1 MKWVMMNVNGKPR
14 NATNIGDQGG
24 YKGMLFKHLSK
35 IICGTLERTE
45 VIECKVRYCNL
56 ILVMMMMMMFK
67 YSHQSSNV
75 KKDWKKAG
83 YVIRTKSVI
92 IIIII
97 PLLLINLSDTEY
109 KHIRVKS
116 NQNYVNQEIYIRLN
130 QMTAC

>member
-14 NATNIGDQGG
+14 NTTNVGDKGG
-24 YKGMLFKHLSK
+24 YKRMLFNHLRK

-56 ILVMMMMMMFK
+56 ILVMMMMIK
-67 YSHQSSNV
+67 YSNQSSNV

-83 YVIRTKSVI
+83 YVIHTKSII

-97 PLLLINLSDTEY
+97 PLLLINLFDTEY

-116 NQNYVNQEIYIRLN
+116 NQNYVNQEI
-130 QMTAC
+130 